1 MLAGHFTAKLPDK
14 QLCVFISFLFVLDI
28 NKLHKMM
35 FISIIY
41 FSLVGQLVNGMQFQ
55 AFLLDGPFRWN
66 RDRNNAAVQ
75 GKTHRNMED
84 STMSAINRKAELL
97 FGSKLFLG
105 FQEPIKNTGK

>member
-55 AFLLDGPFRWN
+55 AFLLDGLL
-66 RDRNNAAVQ
+66 DQ
-75 GKTHRNMED
+75 GQDQCCCTGED
-84 STMSAINRKAELL
+84 P
-97 FGSKLFLG
+97 SKHGGLDHVSHQSEGRATFW
-105 FQEPIKNTGK
+105 K